1 MTSFPPLAAKDEST
15 ARDAEGSDSRSEIGF
30 VKRPP
35 SHRQHPVYDV
45 CASWERQSLNPE
57 LDSII

>member
-1 MTSFPPLAAKDEST
+1 MTSFPQLAPKDEST

-35 SHRQHPVYDV
+35 SHRHASGLRPV
-45 CASWERQSLNPE
+45 CKLGKTIAKSRN
-57 LDSII
+57 